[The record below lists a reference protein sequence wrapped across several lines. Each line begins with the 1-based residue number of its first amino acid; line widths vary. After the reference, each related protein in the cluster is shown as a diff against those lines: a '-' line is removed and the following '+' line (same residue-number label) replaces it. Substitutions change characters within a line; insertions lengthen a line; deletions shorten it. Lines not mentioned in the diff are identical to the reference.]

1 MTEKPARG
9 RRRSQDALSREVV
22 VDAAVTLLDERGE
35 RGFTFPL
42 LTKHLHTGNGAIY
55 WHVANKDE
63 LIALAADQ
71 VLAEAVTAADEAN
84 TDEVV
89 SGAPEDRVRVL
100 AVGVYDALDRHQ
112 WAAAHVTGTPTP
124 PHALRIMERI
134 GQLTDNPNRS
144 AEEHFVIATAIY
156 NYVIGV
162 AAQMIGAGA
171 TIGQHTNRSD
181 YLAQSAE
188 RWQQLDPAE
197 YPFLSGMTDTLR
209 DHDDRAQYIA
219 GLDLLINGLTE
230 RRTDS

>member
-1 MTEKPARG
+1 M
-9 RRRSQDALSREVV
+9 
-22 VDAAVTLLDERGE
+22 DAAVKLLDEHGE
-35 RGFTFPL
+35 RGFTFSL
-42 LTKHLHTGNGAIY
+42 LTQHLHTGNGAIY

-71 VLAEAVTAADEAN
+71 VLAEAVAAAVN
-84 TDEVV
+84 TDEAI
-89 SGAPEDRVRVL
+89 SSAPEDHVRVL

-124 PHALRIMERI
+124 PNALRIMERI
-134 GQLTDNPNRS
+134 GQLTYNPKRP
-144 AEEHFVIATAIY
+144 ADEHFVIATAIY

-197 YPFLSGMTDTLR
+197 YPFLSAMTTALR

-219 GLDLLINGLTE
+219 GLDLLINGLAT
-230 RRTDS
+230 RSAT